1 MYVVQAF
8 LNNLC
13 VSFALH
19 CGFFKSLSS
28 ITYYLKLLQS
38 FKLWV

>member
-1 MYVVQAF
+1 MFAVQAF

-13 VSFALH
+13 VSFMLH
-19 CGFFKSLSS
+19 CPFFKSLSS
-28 ITYYLKLLQS
+28 IMYYLKLLQS